1 LYNVLLVN
9 VGTIEEANTKH
20 VGIFGELAILHE
32 WKNNLPTPTNYTS
45 KQPSTYEKPEAASA
59 VLGS

>member
-1 LYNVLLVN
+1 LVD
-9 VGTIEEANTKH
+9 VVRHILCLTIS
-20 VGIFGELAILHE
+20 
-32 WKNNLPTPTNYTS
+32 TNYTY